1 MTAALALL
9 RRFWWA
15 IPIAAL
21 SVLLL
26 LTRAQRDD
34 ARAQRDDA
42 RHTLDNERAAWTA
55 EIDRADKA
63 RIAAERDY
71 AVRLA
76 TAADGYAARVAA
88 RAPIIIRS
96 TDTVREYAKTAAG
109 RAVCLGADRVRGI
122 DALDAELADDPA
134 PTDRGGSAV
143 PPDASAAPA
152 GR

>member
-15 IPIAAL
+15 IPIVAL
-21 SVLLL
+21 SALLL
-26 LTRAQRDD
+26 LT
-34 ARAQRDDA
+34 RAQRDDA

-55 EIDRADKA
+55 DIHRADKT
-63 RIAAERDY
+63 RLTAERDY

-96 TDTVREYAKTAAG
+96 TDTVREYAKSDAG
-109 RAVCLGADRVRGI
+109 RVLCRGADRVRAI
-122 DALDAELADDPA
+122 DDLDAALAEDLRPA
-134 PTDRGGSAV
+134 GGSARAL
-143 PPDASAAPA
+143 PPDAAAAPA

>member
-15 IPIAAL
+15 IPIVAL
-21 SVLLL
+21 SALLL

-34 ARAQRDDA
+34 V

-63 RIAAERDY
+63 RLTAERDY
-71 AVRLA
+71 AARLA

-88 RAPIIIRS
+88 LKPIILRS
-96 TDTVREYAKTAAG
+96 TDTVREYAQTAAG

-122 DALDAELADDPA
+122 DALDAELADDPDPA
-134 PTDRGGSAV
+134 RGGAGAV
-143 PPDASAAPA
+143 RPDGRSAAG